1 MTGEPRPF
9 TTTPATTT
17 TTSSCFRSTGR
28 RVNKLDEYV
37 PFPTTLDL
45 TPFIC
50 AAGPPATHYEQ
61 LGQAAAGSGHASS
74 SMRLYGVVEH
84 EGTFSGGHYIA
95 YVRLEGRW
103 YRMSDS
109 FVSEVT
115 EAEVLKKQ
123 AFMLFYEGEG
133 A

>member
-1 MTGEPRPF
+1 MLSQA
-9 TTTPATTT
+9 PAVLTLHLKR
-17 TTSSCFRSTGR
+17 FRSTGR
-28 RVNKLDEYV
+28 RVHKLDEYV

-84 EGTFSGGHYIA
+84 EGIRVKLA
-95 YVRLEGRW
+95 KVRASLQP
-103 YRMSDS
+103 
-109 FVSEVT
+109 T
-115 EAEVLKKQ
+115 ELAL
-123 AFMLFYEGEG
+123 
-133 A
+133 